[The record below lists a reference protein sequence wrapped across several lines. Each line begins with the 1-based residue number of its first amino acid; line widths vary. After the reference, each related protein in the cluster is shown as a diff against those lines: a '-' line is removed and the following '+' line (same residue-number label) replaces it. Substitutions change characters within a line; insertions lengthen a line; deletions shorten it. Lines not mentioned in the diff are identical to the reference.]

1 MRLALLALSLALIGL
16 RGRVGLCARLVR
28 LLWFLLTHDA
38 HPFVVDGASISYRGS
53 EVTSALLVYPDSPMP
68 LERNPDLVYDAE
80 YESRCPACDE
90 TIMVGDE
97 IVSVDG
103 EWVHLE
109 CDCER

>member
-1 MRLALLALSLALIGL
+1 
-16 RGRVGLCARLVR
+16 
-28 LLWFLLTHDA
+28 
-38 HPFVVDGASISYRGS
+38 
-53 EVTSALLVYPDSPMP
+53 MP
-68 LERNPDLVYDAE
+68 LDRNPDVVYEAE